1 MKKITILF
9 IILLTYCSC
18 KTENRIIQSNDKDG
32 IEAIKFMGS
41 LTTQPYSIGEK
52 NFWDSPDEH
61 VKLFIRNN
69 DFVENVKNLTNHSE
83 QNFKEY
89 NYAFI
94 IKNNKKTDTLY
105 SDSSLK
111 SWALKNRNKMSYYY
125 DEEGIIAESLRGSYS
140 FFYDCW

>member
-1 MKKITILF
+1 MKKTTILF
-9 IILLTYCSC
+9 LILFAYCSC
-18 KTENRIIQSNDKDG
+18 KTENKIINSNDKDG

-52 NFWDSPDEH
+52 TFWNSTDEH
-61 VKLFIRNN
+61 AKLFIRNN
-69 DFVENVKNLTNHSE
+69 NFLANVKNLTNHSR

-94 IKNNKKTDTLY
+94 IKKNKKADTLY

-111 SWALKNRNKMSYYY
+111 SWVLKNRNKMSYYY